1 MSKSSFQVFI
11 PFIEDK
17 VTTDDIV
24 RSFSDLSLGKVTYID
39 MHDKKRNTGNKH
51 SLKLVS
57 LAHSYAFLKVEPF
70 AHTEAGR
77 NFMKNLTQN
86 INTHI
91 MYDIDGTSHN
101 WDVKPYLTPEERIS
115 RGYILAP
122 IPSLT
127 DEAIPSL
134 DNSITNKLSEEIS
147 ITNDSSASSYKKAL
161 LAKSVQAKSVQAN
174 SAQAISVQAR
184 IDNSSVEYLRKISTK
199 ELNEI
204 CANIGRPQPRK
215 QKTVQISD
223 AYTSEDLA
231 KEYDELQQEIDALV
245 ALPEPDDLLTDEF
258 WNNLTEKKQME
269 HDECPRLYSIW
280 QDTIW
285 TGYVIPSAIVV

>member
-1 MSKSSFQVFI
+1 
-11 PFIEDK
+11 
-17 VTTDDIV
+17 
-24 RSFSDLSLGKVTYID
+24 

-70 AHTEAGR
+70 THTEAGR
-77 NFMKNLTQN
+77 NFLKNLTQN
-86 INTHI
+86 INTRI
-91 MYDIDGTSHN
+91 IYEIDGSSHN

-122 IPSLT
+122 IPSIT
-127 DEAIPSL
+127 DAAIPSL
-134 DNSITNKLSEEIS
+134 DNS

-161 LAKSVQAKSVQAN
+161 LANPVQAKSVQAI
-174 SAQAISVQAR
+174 SVQAISVQAKT
-184 IDNSSVEYLRKISTK
+184 DNSSVEYLRKISTK

-215 QKTVQISD
+215 QKTVQILD

-231 KEYDELQQEIDALV
+231 KDYDELQQEIDALV
-245 ALPEPDDLLTDEF
+245 ALPEPDNLLTDEF
-258 WNNLTEKKQME
+258 WNNLTEKKQMD
-269 HDECPRLYSIW
+269 HDDCPRLYSIW

-285 TGYVIPSAIVV
+285 AGYVIPLAIVV

>member
-1 MSKSSFQVFI
+1 MSKSFQVFI
-11 PFIEDK
+11 PFIEEK
-17 VTTDDIV
+17 VTTDDITK
-24 RSFSDLSLGKVTYID
+24 SFVGLSLGKVTYID

-70 AHTEAGR
+70 THTEAGR

-91 MYDIDGTSHN
+91 IYDIDGSSHN

-161 LAKSVQAKSVQAN
+161 LVKSEQAKSSLAKT
-174 SAQAISVQAR
+174 
-184 IDNSSVEYLRKISTK
+184 DNSSVEYLRKISTK

-204 CANIGRPQPRK
+204 CANIGRPRARK
-215 QKTVQISD
+215 SKMVQISD
-223 AYTSEDLA
+223 AYMSEDLA

-245 ALPEPDDLLTDEF
+245 ALPEQDDLLTDEF

>member
-1 MSKSSFQVFI
+1 M
-11 PFIEDK
+11 
-17 VTTDDIV
+17 DDITRAFV
-24 RSFSDLSLGKVTYID
+24 DLSLGKVTYID
-39 MHDKKRNTGNKH
+39 MHDKKRNTGSKH

-70 AHTEAGR
+70 THTEAGR
-77 NFMKNLTQN
+77 NFLKNLTLNQN
-86 INTHI
+86 PRI
-91 MYDIDGTSHN
+91 MYDINGSLHN

-127 DEAIPSL
+127 DAAIPSS
-134 DNSITNKLSEEIS
+134 DNSINNKLSEEIL

-161 LAKSVQAKSVQAN
+161 LAKSVQEKSVQEK
-174 SAQAISVQAR
+174 SAQEKSAQEKSVQTKT
-184 IDNSSVEYLRKISTK
+184 DNSSVEYLRKISTK

-231 KEYDELQQEIDALV
+231 KEYDELQRDIDALV
-245 ALPEPDDLLTDEF
+245 ALPEPDTDNLLEDEF

>member
-1 MSKSSFQVFI
+1 
-11 PFIEDK
+11 
-17 VTTDDIV
+17 
-24 RSFSDLSLGKVTYID
+24 

-70 AHTEAGR
+70 THTEAGR
-77 NFMKNLTQN
+77 NFMQNLTQN

-91 MYDIDGTSHN
+91 IYEIGGTSHN

-147 ITNDSSASSYKKAL
+147 ITNDSSASSYKKVL
-161 LAKSVQAKSVQAN
+161 LAKSVQEKSVQEK
-174 SAQAISVQAR
+174 SVQTKT
-184 IDNSSVEYLRKISTK
+184 DNSSVEYLRKISTK

-231 KEYDELQQEIDALV
+231 KEYDELQRDIDALV
-245 ALPEPDDLLTDEF
+245 ALPEPDTDNLLEDEF